1 MLFSLELD
9 LAHPVLPL
17 QSSYKVM
24 STKIEIKLKKA
35 EGEKCVCKGQVWRVT
50 VELCPLTTVTVML
63 SGVRWAQLEGDGAAP
78 LPGGSLPPA
87 AASSSTAPP
96 PVKVSKRKKNLSV
109 FRLGYKKFRIV
120 T

>member
-1 MLFSLELD
+1 MKLKVKYILQVNKYFFYFLLFSLELD

-50 VELCPLTTVTVML
+50 VELLLL
-63 SGVRWAQLEGDGAAP
+63 SPHVVRSAVG
-78 LPGGSLPPA
+78 PA
-87 AASSSTAPP
+87 
-96 PVKVSKRKKNLSV
+96 R
-109 FRLGYKKFRIV
+109 G
-120 T
+120 